1 MQLCWNIK
9 ILVYRGKDDNYPNS
23 ICTFLFCKNT
33 DIILLSLRYYILIFP
48 YYLLR
53 ARDWCEIIRSKQ
65 VFERL
70 FYVTYTLFA
79 WLVLQKLNGQR
90 QTLDY
95 IFRTIKHPSFVLFG
109 LSISYSEILHKLVG
123 IEIHKC
129 KCHIF
134 KKGCYFCHFVYKMNI
149 LL

>member
-1 MQLCWNIK
+1 MYNLFHIKAVSMQISLLLAVRSFELWICNFFSNIN
-9 ILVYRGKDDNYPNS
+9 ILIYQGTESVHRNLNS

-33 DIILLSLRYYILIFP
+33 DIIFLSLRYYILIFP

-53 ARDWCEIIRSKQ
+53 ARDWCEAIRSKQ

-109 LSISYSEILHKLVG
+109 LSISYS
-123 IEIHKC
+123 
-129 KCHIF
+129 
-134 KKGCYFCHFVYKMNI
+134 
-149 LL
+149 